1 MKRRLFVVPL
11 LIVLSIFLVIGA
23 TVFAGPRIQDGDE
36 PPTPPAVP
44 EENPLPGLLPLGT
57 EGQAVEPAG
66 VSAAWKNQV
75 TRPGVYVF
83 YDFRNVNPADYPGLF
98 NGGHMTFYWNQI
110 EKSYHVYDW
119 SVVDSWIANEAA
131 LGKPVALEIV
141 AYVGAS
147 SYDTAIKGY
156 VAPGWLPTI
165 TCTDSDGRQ
174 FKIPRYHYST
184 FQSEYRALI
193 NAFGAKYNNDSRVEF
208 IEISTG
214 VDGENQPV
222 QYNSGNVLEACIQ
235 ADGLG
240 QYQWE
245 MYMKNISD
253 YYLAAFP
260 SKPRVIQHY
269 PMYLHDS
276 ERRTIAQYDGPK
288 GIGFKGNG
296 LKPDRDKATRRDDPA
311 SNFYLAFVDDP
322 AISYSNTVPIGFE
335 TYQFY
340 LTEPI
345 LQYWAV
351 LNALDKHADYLV
363 MDQDTFTDGNPIRQ
377 ESLRFAMRYLGKN
390 VNNTPEVWV
399 ALRETGYTYYPQYG
413 NYSFYLYQDNG
424 VPGGST
430 KAVTYRPSGSGEYQ
444 IQNTLVEPNVSF
456 LAGTKEGWIARRTNQ
471 ATGNPYMWFK
481 VDDGY
486 LYGGTNAISITVT
499 YFDRGTDTWSLEYDG
514 PGGVMK
520 SAGTVT
526 KTNTNTWKKFTFYID
541 DARMANGLLGL
552 SDFRINCNGDGDE
565 YIHMVMLAKRSSS
578 QVVHNVALQTGP
590 NLVSFPVQPASTA
603 IQDVLAPIAGKY
615 TKVFAYDNAT
625 KSWKSYDVSVPSWAN
640 TLQNLDPS
648 MGFWIY
654 MNQPA
659 TLPVT
664 GTLPSSTSIPLYTG
678 ANLVGFPR
686 ANSQPIA
693 DALASI
699 DGKYTKVFE
708 YDAGTSSWRSYDV
721 SIPSWANTLQELR
734 PGYGYWIYVNQNC
747 TLTVSN

>member
-1 MKRRLFVVPL
+1 MKRRVLFPLVV
-11 LIVLSIFLVIGA
+11 VLSVCLIIGA
-23 TVFAGPRIQDGDE
+23 TVFAGPRIQSPDE
-36 PPTPPAVP
+36 PPMPPAGP
-44 EENPLPGLLPLGT
+44 QENPLPGLLPLGT
-57 EGQAVEPAG
+57 EGQEMEPAG
-66 VSAAWKNQV
+66 VTTAWKNQV

-83 YDFRNVNPADYPGLF
+83 YDYRNMDPAYYPGLF
-98 NGGHMTFYWNQI
+98 TGGHMTFSWNQI

-119 SVVDSWIANEAA
+119 SAVDSWIANQAA

-147 SYDTAIKGY
+147 SYDPAVKGY

-165 TCTDSDGRQ
+165 TCTDAAGRE
-174 FKIPRYHYST
+174 FKIPRYHYSS

-193 NAFGAKYNNDSRVEF
+193 NAFGARYNNDSRVEF

-214 VDGENQPV
+214 VDGENQAV
-222 QYNSGNVLEACIQ
+222 QYNNGNVLEACLQ

-245 MYMKNISD
+245 TYMKNVSD
-253 YYLAAFP
+253 YYLQAFP
-260 SKPRVIQHY
+260 GKPLVIQHY
-269 PMYLHDS
+269 PVHVHDS

-296 LKPDRDKATRRDDPA
+296 LIPDRDKATRRDDPA
-311 SNFYLAFVDDP
+311 SSFYLAFLDDP
-322 AISYSNTVPIGFE
+322 AISYSTTVPIGFE

-340 LTEPI
+340 LTDPI
-345 LQYWAV
+345 WQYWAV

-377 ESLRFAMRYLGKN
+377 ESLRFAQRYLGKN
-390 VNNTPEVWV
+390 VNTTPEIWV
-399 ALRETGYTYYPQYG
+399 ALRETGFTYYPQYG
-413 NYSFYLYQDNG
+413 NYKFYLYQDDS
-424 VPGGST
+424 VPGGRT
-430 KAVTYRPSGSGEYQ
+430 KAVTYRPNGTGPYQ
-444 IQNTLVEPNVSF
+444 IQNTLVETNVSF
-456 LAGTKEGWIARRTNQ
+456 LAGTKEGWIARRTDQ

-481 VDDGY
+481 VDDNY
-486 LYGGTNAISITVT
+486 LYGGTDAISITVT
-499 YFDRGTDTWSLEYDG
+499 YFDRGTDTWSVEYDG

-526 KTNTNTWKKFTFYID
+526 KTNTNTWKKYTFFLD

-552 SDFRINCNGDGDE
+552 SDFRINCNGDGNE
-565 YIHMVMLAKRSSS
+565 YVHLVMVAKRSSS
-578 QVVHNVALQTGP
+578 QVVHTVALQSGP
-590 NLVSFPVQPASTA
+590 NLISFPVQPASTA

-615 TKVFAYDNAT
+615 TKVFAYDNAA
-625 KSWKSYDVSVPSWAN
+625 KNWKSYDVSVPPWAN
-640 TLQNLDPS
+640 TLQDLDPS

-664 GTLPSSTSIPLYTG
+664 GTLPSSTDIPLYTG

-686 ANSQPIA
+686 ANAQPIA

-699 DGKYTKVFE
+699 AGKYTKVFE
-708 YDAGTSSWRSYDV
+708 YDAGSSSWKSYDV
-721 SIPSWANTLQELR
+721 SVPPWVNTLQELR
-734 PGYGYWIYVNQNC
+734 PGYGYWIYVNQDC